1 MAVNEKVSIIIPS
14 RTEVFLK
21 NTIEDVLK
29 NATGE
34 IEIFPVLDGYD
45 VTKEEYVDDPRVKY
59 IRIPGARKAQKRHA
73 INMAAILAD
82 GKYIM
87 SLDAHCM
94 VAKGFDEVLKAD
106 CEENWVVLPRR
117 KRLDAINWRIHDVGK
132 PDIDYLFYPFPYA
145 KERSRH
151 VLWTKRAIERVDIPI
166 DENIIIQGSCW
177 LMHKTHFVKNGF
189 MQIEGYTGWGQN
201 EAEEICFK
209 TWLGGGKVMRN
220 KKTWYAHL
228 HKGKRYGRGYQFS
241 WRTAH
246 EGTAWSTDYWYNDRW
261 AERKHDFFW
270 LIERFMPM
278 PTWPEDR
285 KIWEAHR
292 ST

>member
-1 MAVNEKVSIIIPS
+1 MGEKVSIIIPS
-14 RTEVFLK
+14 RNEVFLK
-21 NTIEDVLK
+21 KTIESVLSG
-29 NATGE
+29 ATGD

-45 VTKEEYVDDPRVKY
+45 IPKEEVVDDPRVKY
-59 IRIPGARKAQKRHA
+59 IRIPGARNAQKRHA

-106 CEENWVVLPRR
+106 CKENWVVVPRR
-117 KRLDAINWRIHDVGK
+117 KRLDADNWCIQKVSK
-132 PDIDYLFYPFPYA
+132 PDIDYLFYPLPFA
-145 KERSRH
+145 KEKVRH
-151 VLWTKRAIERVDIPI
+151 VLWTRRAIERKDILI

-177 LMHKTHFVKNGF
+177 FMHKTHFVRNGF
-189 MQIEGYTGWGQN
+189 MQVEGYTGWGQN

-228 HKGKRYGRGYQFS
+228 HKGNKYGRGYQFS
-241 WRTAH
+241 WRNAH
-246 EGTAWSTDYWYNDRW
+246 KGTAFSTDYWFNNRW
-261 AERKHDFFW
+261 KERKHDFSW

-278 PTWPEDR
+278 STWPEDR
-285 KIWEAHR
+285 SLWKKQ
-292 ST
+292 